1 MSDTPLKLKENLSIK
16 SQTDKLAS
24 ESMSKLKL
32 QYNKTAKENDEP
44 QANSLK
50 IGIPMIKK
58 ESYDSKKTFNNVSS
72 SEDEDFTDDSDFFSD
87 EDYDDED
94 SVYEM
99 SVDPSKDSSM
109 QQKQDSAVRFQ
120 GND

>member
-1 MSDTPLKLKENLSIK
+1 MNQSK
-16 SQTDKLAS
+16 STNQD
-24 ESMSKLKL
+24 
-32 QYNKTAKENDEP
+32 NEP
-44 QANSLK
+44 QSTALK

-99 SVDPSKDSSM
+99 SGDPSSDVSN
-109 QQKQDSAVRFQ
+109 QQ
-120 GND
+120 